1 MTAGPAEHP
10 HVSLL
15 LGAYVLDALTD
26 REAGEVSRHLL
37 RCDACAAAYTE
48 VLQAPG
54 FLALLTEQDLLE

>member
-10 HVSLL
+10 HVRFL
-15 LGAYVLDALTD
+15 LGAYVLDALTE
-26 REAGEVSRHLL
+26 REAREVSRHLL
-37 RCDACAAAYTE
+37 LCDGCATAYTE